1 MQRQGGSLGGKTLW
15 PARPFPEPEGHWL
28 LEQPLL
34 RGTRRGRGPALRSG
48 KDSLSSPGL
57 RVGVGS
63 VASVGQSQSQELG
76 GAEAEG
82 EGSLAFVAP
91 VVLAGGGEPPMPAGS
106 GQRLRREALNTRL
119 SPSSNCGLSPRQGSG
134 RGGGGGSAFRPRD
147 AGRWP
152 QPTPCVHSPA
162 AGGGG
167 RPAPGSQSSSGGAS
181 SGRRDPGS
189 GSPAPAAPPP
199 PAPARAPLATQTA
212 RGLTAAPQP
221 RAAPGA

>member
-34 RGTRRGRGPALRSG
+34 RGTRRGRGRGPALRSG

-152 QPTPCVHSPA
+152 QPTPLRPLSSR
-162 AGGGG
+162 GRRGGG
-167 RPAPGSQSSSGGAS
+167 RRRALSPALGE
-181 SGRRDPGS
+181 
-189 GSPAPAAPPP
+189 PAPAAGTRA
-199 PAPARAPLATQTA
+199 PAPRLLRLRPLLRL
-212 RGLTAAPQP
+212 RGRRSL
-221 RAAPGA
+221 RKLRGV